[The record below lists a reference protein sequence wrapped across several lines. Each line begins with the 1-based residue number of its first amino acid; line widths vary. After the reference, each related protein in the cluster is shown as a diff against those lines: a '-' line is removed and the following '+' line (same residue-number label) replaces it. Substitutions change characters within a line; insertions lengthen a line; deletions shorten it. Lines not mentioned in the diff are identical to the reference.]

1 MEDLRNALDRCKKQ
15 LAVLENR
22 NINLKTQ
29 LANILQFHFD
39 RSLLEKLEYF
49 HTSFLQMDT
58 RFEALR
64 NEVALQQ
71 AWLTPHESDFSTEE
85 HIRRHQQHM
94 LEKLENMERDARR
107 LGLGFDEY
115 VNEHFPVN
123 LVLQAQEVRKR
134 DIR

>member
-29 LANILQFHFD
+29 LANILQYHFD

-49 HTSFLQMDT
+49 HTAFLQMDT

-71 AWLTPHESDFSTEE
+71 AWLTPHGSDFSNEE

-107 LGLGFDEY
+107 LGIGFDEY
-115 VNEHFPVN
+115 VTEHFPVN
-123 LVLQAQEVRKR
+123 LVMQAQEVRKR